1 MEMLLLVNN
10 DLKALFT
17 NSSFEKITLNEDVKA
32 NITRIRRKRQSGAGK
47 LNDYFIYINRDN
59 FII

>member
-1 MEMLLLVNN
+1 MEMLLLGNN
-10 DLKALFT
+10 DLKALCT
-17 NSSFEKITLNEDVKA
+17 NSSFEKITLNEDA
-32 NITRIRRKRQSGAGK
+32 RIRRKRQSGAGK